1 MMYRCSVCKST
12 NCVAIDNGKPFE
24 NKTLIP
30 VELKCNCFNC
40 KTITELEYFP
50 ETKIR
55 PIREHNPFNNLPE
68 NFTYE

>member
-1 MMYRCSVCKST
+1 MYRCSVCKST

-24 NKTLIP
+24 NKILTL

-40 KTITELEYFP
+40 KTITKLEYFH

-55 PIREHNPFNNLPE
+55 PRTEHNSFNNLPE